1 MASLARPALPLRRPR
16 GARARR
22 ERSGCFTCGWYV
34 VLWTLGTFGALSL
47 SGLGSRVPASRPSV
61 GVLGAVRGRVWP
73 QSHQR
78 DLCERPCT
86 VRGEVQQYV
95 SGLIRLQPYSFLFVP
110 PPPRATAWDG
120 GARARNGAA
129 HAREGRAG
137 RTARPCEQRTLSSMT
152 ATCQLYVRSCVCMPG
167 GDHGRHALG
176 AVGRPTPKVRADRHA
191 TLCEVCEP
199 RSATAIA
206 RQAPMGQRPSG
217 VLCLGEYA
225 G

>member
-1 MASLARPALPLRRPR
+1 MAGRGASARGHASVSGVSMRAGAAGGRGAPRDDEGARPPSASGVHAAAVGSAGWSKPSTRFWAAARARLLPSTNPDANSMASLARPALPLRRPR

-61 GVLGAVRGRVWP
+61 GVLGAVRGCVWP

-95 SGLIRLQPYSFLFVP
+95 SGLITVSLYWQSRLADGERDHVVP
-110 PPPRATAWDG
+110 IKPAAG
-120 GARARNGAA
+120 GNRCR
-129 HAREGRAG
+129 RSR
-137 RTARPCEQRTLSSMT
+137 RCE
-152 ATCQLYVRSCVCMPG
+152 
-167 GDHGRHALG
+167 
-176 AVGRPTPKVRADRHA
+176 
-191 TLCEVCEP
+191 
-199 RSATAIA
+199 
-206 RQAPMGQRPSG
+206 
-217 VLCLGEYA
+217 
-225 G
+225 